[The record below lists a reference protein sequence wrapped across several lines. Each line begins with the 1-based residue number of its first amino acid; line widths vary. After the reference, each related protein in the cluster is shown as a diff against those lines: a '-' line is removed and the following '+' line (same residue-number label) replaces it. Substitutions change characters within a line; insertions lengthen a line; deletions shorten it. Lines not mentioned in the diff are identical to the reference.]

1 LVSHEPPSLYPLV
14 VLTRPLFFFVLLS
27 FDIDIDINAASD
39 RTPLLVS
46 HPQDPSTPRSIPQIR
61 KSTIHH
67 LTLLIIS
74 TILLSIS
81 GYLLASTTSNLAI
94 LLGLYQ
100 STAGLTILSIATTLP
115 EKLVAFKAGMKKQ
128 SGVLIANTVGSC
140 VFLGTLVLGIVYLV
154 RGEAAYE
161 NDKMSLRSFSS
172 MGEVGVVEGK
182 AELLDVSVVLASAV
196 ILWAIVWY
204 GKFKRWFGVAM
215 LVGYVVY
222 MVSVVMRLK

>member
-1 LVSHEPPSLYPLV
+1 MSRTRGPSWSTQPPC
-14 VLTRPLFFFVLLS
+14 S
-27 FDIDIDINAASD
+27 FIITASD
-39 RTPLLVS
+39 RTPLLTS
-46 HPQDPSTPRSIPQIR
+46 HPQDPSTPRSIIPHIR

-67 LTLLIIS
+67 LILLIIS
-74 TILLSIS
+74 TILLSLS
-81 GYLLASTTSNLAI
+81 GYLLASTTTNLAI

-128 SGVLIANTVGSC
+128 SGVLVANTVGSC

-161 NDKMSLRSFSS
+161 NDTMSLVLSIA
-172 MGEVGVVEGK
+172 GDEVELEGK
-182 AELLDVSVVLASAV
+182 AELLDVCVVLASAV

-204 GKFKRWFGVAM
+204 GKFKRWFGVGM
-215 LVGYVVY
+215 LIAYIGYL
-222 MVSVVMRLK
+222 VSVVVRSK